1 MAEIGLLIMELVY
14 FTMGLIAVLTTLKH
28 WKMNKNRMLLAAS
41 IYVVAVLFRSTIDIA
56 IYSFDLDIDIKV
68 AGGITIGM
76 ILGFILF
83 TIQLEFM
90 FYLKNLPKLYTLP
103 LFCSF
108 YLAIGRVLVDSP
120 MPFIIYAMIVSYGS
134 SYFLIKDGRK
144 SRNGLAIG
152 MGLFFFIWGL
162 GQLFQAEI
170 VFISFRIV
178 AMLALLLG
186 TKGFYEKYVFV
197 NVEEEQK
204 IMGTW
209 IAKLVVKE

>member
-1 MAEIGLLIMELVY
+1 
-14 FTMGLIAVLTTLKH
+14 
-28 WKMNKNRMLLAAS
+28 MNKNRILMAAS
-41 IYVVAVLFRSTIDIA
+41 IYVAAILVRSVIDIA
-56 IYSFDLDIDIKV
+56 IYSFDLDIDIKI
-68 AGGITIGM
+68 AGGLSIGM

-90 FYLKNLPKLYTLP
+90 FYLKDLPKLYILP
-103 LFCSF
+103 LISSF
-108 YLAIGRVLVDSP
+108 YLALGRVLVDTS

-134 SYFLIKDGRK
+134 AYFLIKDGRK

-162 GQLFQAEI
+162 GQLFQIEV

-178 AMLALLLG
+178 AMVALLLG
-186 TKGFYEKYVFV
+186 TRGFYEKYVFV
-197 NVEEEQK
+197 NIEEEQR